1 MPSILAHILYSMK
14 YSQKIWGPE
23 LYLGAQGPDVFFYA
37 NEGKYKRIG
46 DELHKLNSD
55 DYRELMKNF
64 PENFYY
70 GFISHMELDEKLHH
84 IINSYYSESILH
96 TKFEYN
102 FDEILSLRFLG
113 THFIEN
119 KWWKIL
125 KVNNIEKISKNF
137 DLMLEKE
144 FGVKGISY
152 KYAYEKML
160 KNIRI
165 LFEYPKFKKNIL
177 AKFLKIFG
185 KDYTYLYPEI
195 SDKDKDKLFQLEKEF
210 LLTLKGD

>member
-14 YSQKIWGPE
+14 SPQKIWGPE
-23 LYLGAQGPDVFFYA
+23 LYLGAQGPDVFFYV
-37 NEGKYKRIG
+37 NEKKYV
-46 DELHKLNSD
+46 ELGSKLHELNSS
-55 DYRELMKNF
+55 YYKNIMKDF

-70 GFISHMELDEKLHH
+70 GYISHMILDEKLHSL
-84 IINSYYSESILH
+84 INSYYSDPILH

-125 KVNNIEKISKNF
+125 KVNNIEKISKAF
-137 DLMLEKE
+137 DLMLKKE
-144 FGVKGISY
+144 FGIKNVSY

-160 KNIRI
+160 KNIKI
-165 LFEYPKFKKNIL
+165 LFNYPYFKKNVL
-177 AKFLKIFG
+177 SKLFKFFG

-195 SDKDKDKLFQLEKEF
+195 VDEDRGKLIQLEKEF